1 MGIPFKKSKKGIT
14 IKIKVYPKS
23 AQSGI
28 SGIAGDV
35 LKIKVNAPPVG
46 GEANKELIEI
56 LSDTLRLKKT
66 SIKIIKGHTSRNKIV
81 EIECKER
88 IEQSSSLKNVVTR

>member
-14 IKIKVYPKS
+14 IKIRVYPKS

-35 LKIKVNAPPVG
+35 LKIRVNAPPVG
-46 GEANKELIEI
+46 GAANRELIEI
-56 LSDTLRLKKT
+56 LSDTLLMKKT
-66 SIKIIKGHTSRNKIV
+66 SIKIIKGHASRNKIV
-81 EIECKER
+81 EIEGTER
-88 IEQSSSLKNVVTR
+88 IEQSCSLKNVITH